1 MKATKKIRKRN
12 TILVSILAALV
23 VIGIA
28 VGLFLFWPQPKF
40 EAKSTVELAYGDPVI
55 LEPALFVESDNDN
68 ITLESSL
75 ISDKES
81 YTYNKT
87 THQVVSKGES
97 TLAPGEYTITLRR
110 NNQEVTSKLII
121 KSNDRIQFISM
132 PKLIVVEQD
141 AIDFDLSNYFLA
153 IATKPIHLECPD
165 IDISK
170 PSEQTITI
178 KAICEDKTALE
189 ASVNVKVITAADVA
203 NGETL
208 SSMVNGEVP
217 LSQTTWD
224 ALDSGTLT
232 SISIADQ
239 PKQIQSVL
247 LQASKGTLANEIS
260 FKEPKDKKFLNPK
273 TFTPKAKEETKSTT
287 PESQE
292 ETETPDPQD
301 TTPIVQTPIYNY
313 TQPSLPVTNPGQT
326 EPEQPSNPGPTEP
339 EQPSEPGTTEPEQP
353 SEPGTTE
360 PEQPSQPEQP
370 SDPGQT
376 IVPIDPT
383 PQE

>member
-1 MKATKKIRKRN
+1 MKPTKQIRKRN

-40 EAKSTVELAYGDPVI
+40 EAKSTVELAYGEPVV
-55 LEPALFVESDNDN
+55 LEPALFVDSDNDN

-75 ISDKES
+75 ISDKDA
-81 YTYNKT
+81 YTYNEK
-87 THQVVSKGES
+87 THQVVSKGE
-97 TLAPGEYTITLRR
+97 TALAPGEYTITLRR

-121 KSNDRIQFISM
+121 KANDRIQFISM
-132 PKLIVVEQD
+132 PELIVVEQD

-153 IATKPIHLECPD
+153 IATKPVKLECPN

-170 PSEQTITI
+170 PSEQTVTI
-178 KAICEDKTALE
+178 KAVCDDKTNLE
-189 ASVNVKVITAADVA
+189 ASVNVKVISASDVA
-203 NGETL
+203 SGETL
-208 SSMVNGEVP
+208 SSMVNGQVP

-239 PKQIQSVL
+239 PKQIQSIL
-247 LQASKGTLANEIS
+247 LQVSKGTLSNEIS
-260 FKEPKDKKFLNPK
+260 FEEPKDKKFLDPK
-273 TFTPKAKEETKSTT
+273 TFTPKAQKETKSTT
-287 PESQE
+287 TQSQE
-292 ETETPDPQD
+292 ETETPVQEQTNP
-301 TTPIVQTPIYNY
+301 TVQTPIYNY
-313 TQPSLPVTNPGQT
+313 TQPSAPIVNPSPSEEPEQPTEPEQPSDPGQT
-326 EPEQPSNPGPTEP
+326 EPEQPSDPGQTEP
-339 EQPSEPGTTEPEQP
+339 EQPEQP
-353 SEPGTTE
+353 A
-360 PEQPSQPEQP
+360 
-370 SDPGQT
+370 DPGQT